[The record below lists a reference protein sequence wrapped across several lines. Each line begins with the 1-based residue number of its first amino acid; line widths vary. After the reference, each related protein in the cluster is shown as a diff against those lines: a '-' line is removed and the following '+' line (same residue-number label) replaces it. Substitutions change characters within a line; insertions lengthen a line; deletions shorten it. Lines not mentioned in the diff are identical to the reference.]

1 MKKRALKSAKLF
13 HATCKTGISFKGT
26 GQGHRRARGK
36 MGDMNG
42 TNKRDAKPKAKE
54 DPQAV
59 KLVNKSGPETRNSTE
74 SLVVLCRKHNISR
87 GLSFSKLEVALMIAV
102 AILAILLTVFFALYC
117 TAVRKGKAHS
127 CQSCLELVEYRGR
140 GNESGNFTDGR
151 RGEFPL
157 DDREKT
163 DTWMG
168 VTGSKK
174 NDTNGK

>member
-42 TNKRDAKPKAKE
+42 TNKRDA
-54 DPQAV
+54 
-59 KLVNKSGPETRNSTE
+59 
-74 SLVVLCRKHNISR
+74 
-87 GLSFSKLEVALMIAV
+87 LMIAV

-140 GNESGNFTDGR
+140 SNESGNFTDGR